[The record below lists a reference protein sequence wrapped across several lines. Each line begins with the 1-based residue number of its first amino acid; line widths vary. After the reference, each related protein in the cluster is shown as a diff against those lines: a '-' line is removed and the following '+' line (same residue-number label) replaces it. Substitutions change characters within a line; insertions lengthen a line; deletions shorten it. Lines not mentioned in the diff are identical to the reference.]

1 LYNTN
6 ELAVI
11 NAENAAHR
19 SEKFATMATRTRQAY
34 LKDLTLNHSSNTTIE
49 PVQKFCKFVNL
60 TLDNTKS
67 FISINIFLVIAM
79 LSFSSKKKERWRPRF
94 QPDASQ
100 RGAICW
106 QVVLEEGNGVIGG
119 HCLLAISS
127 DSMVLV
133 EENNHDILLV
143 IPCKSILGW
152 TTQTN
157 RCVFKYFLS

>member
-1 LYNTN
+1 MKKIKN
-6 ELAVI
+6 
-11 NAENAAHR
+11 
-19 SEKFATMATRTRQAY
+19 F
-34 LKDLTLNHSSNTTIE
+34 
-49 PVQKFCKFVNL
+49 NL
-60 TLDNTKS
+60 
-67 FISINIFLVIAM
+67 INIFLLTAM
-79 LSFSSKKKERWRPRF
+79 LSFSTKKKERWRPRF

-157 RCVFKYFLS
+157 RYVFVVSNTFL

>member
-1 LYNTN
+1 
-6 ELAVI
+6 
-11 NAENAAHR
+11 
-19 SEKFATMATRTRQAY
+19 
-34 LKDLTLNHSSNTTIE
+34 
-49 PVQKFCKFVNL
+49 
-60 TLDNTKS
+60 
-67 FISINIFLVIAM
+67 M

-119 HCLLAISS
+119 QCLLAISS
-127 DSMVLV
+127 DSMVLA

-157 RCVFKYFLS
+157 RFVCILWNIILFYEIYLFYFCLNAIYVFIVYEYITMRANVLRYTCMKVVVMVIEMN

>member
-1 LYNTN
+1 
-6 ELAVI
+6 
-11 NAENAAHR
+11 
-19 SEKFATMATRTRQAY
+19 
-34 LKDLTLNHSSNTTIE
+34 
-49 PVQKFCKFVNL
+49 
-60 TLDNTKS
+60 
-67 FISINIFLVIAM
+67 M

-157 RCVFKYFLS
+157 RFINIKYLCNKIIAVIIVSLIHYIFIV

>member
-1 LYNTN
+1 
-6 ELAVI
+6 
-11 NAENAAHR
+11 
-19 SEKFATMATRTRQAY
+19 
-34 LKDLTLNHSSNTTIE
+34 
-49 PVQKFCKFVNL
+49 
-60 TLDNTKS
+60 
-67 FISINIFLVIAM
+67 M

-157 RCVFKYFLS
+157 RYMFVVTANTLFN

>member
-1 LYNTN
+1 MY
-6 ELAVI
+6 
-11 NAENAAHR
+11 
-19 SEKFATMATRTRQAY
+19 ATC
-34 LKDLTLNHSSNTTIE
+34 H
-49 PVQKFCKFVNL
+49 
-60 TLDNTKS
+60 
-67 FISINIFLVIAM
+67 NIFLFLAM

-106 QVVLEEGNGVIGG
+106 QVVLEEGNGVIAG

-133 EENNHDILLV
+133 EENNHDIILV

-157 RCVFKYFLS
+157 RFVY